1 MYATYVPGS
10 AVSLKIG
17 LHPHVF
23 TLPLRQDD
31 LRPSFIQSLE
41 PLSYPE
47 DMAVTSEEKV
57 VANSSDDRDMSIS
70 PTSDYDE
77 TYEIYRK
84 QDATDIDPEEAK
96 RVLRKIDLRI
106 LPLLMVTYMLQYL
119 DKSSISFASV
129 YGLQTGTNL
138 VGQQYAWLSSIFYF
152 GAFCE
157 LIISSSVVDARVH
170 GH

>member
-1 MYATYVPGS
+1 
-10 AVSLKIG
+10 
-17 LHPHVF
+17 
-23 TLPLRQDD
+23 
-31 LRPSFIQSLE
+31 
-41 PLSYPE
+41 
-47 DMAVTSEEKV
+47 MAVTSGEKV
-57 VANSSDDRDMSIS
+57 AANASDDRDMSIS

-84 QDATDIDPEEAK
+84 QDATDIDPAEAK

-129 YGLQTGTNL
+129 YGLQTGTHL

-157 LIISSSVVDARVH
+157 LIISPTCLSLMPESRSLTPE
-170 GH
+170 